1 MGAPGTATA
10 AEEFMSKVQ
19 QIFSQTETK
28 GVLVI
33 APGGD
38 AISYRD
44 VDVAAAVTDVLRRID
59 GLDDPR
65 VVVDLSGSQYFGSIM
80 IGAVSQFAERV
91 RERAGAFAVCG
102 LSPDMQQVLV
112 SMKLGDRWPTFDS
125 QKTAI
130 KFASRC
136 ET

>member
-1 MGAPGTATA
+1 
-10 AEEFMSKVQ
+10 MSRVQ
-19 QIFSQTETK
+19 LIFSVSETK

-44 VDVAAAVTDVLRRID
+44 VDVATAVADVLKQINE
-59 GLDDPR
+59 LPDPR
-65 VVVDLSGSQYFGSIM
+65 VVVDLGGSRYFGSIM

-91 RERAGAFAVCG
+91 RERGGVFAVCE
-102 LSPDMQQVLV
+102 LSPDMTEVLNA
-112 SMKLGDRWPTFDS
+112 MKLGERWPTFDT
-125 QKTAI
+125 QKAAV
-130 KFASRC
+130 KFAGRC